1 MIIPFV
7 DLKAQYQTLKEDV
20 HEAMKDVLESCAFA
34 GGPFVERF
42 ENAFAE
48 YCRCRFAVGLG
59 SGTDALWLALTAL
72 DIGPGDEVVTVPN
85 TFIATAEA
93 VSYCGAKP
101 VFVDV
106 DESTFTM
113 DAAKL
118 SSAITDRTKAVIPV
132 HLYGQTADM
141 DPIMEIAKAR
151 GLYVIEDASQAH
163 GARYKDRL
171 AGSIGDVGC
180 FSFYPGKN
188 LGAYG
193 EAGAVTTNDE
203 RLAQKIRILR
213 DHGQTEKY
221 KHAYVGWNARMDGL
235 QGAVLDVKLKHLPR
249 WNEARRANAKIYD
262 ALLNESDGI
271 VPPKEAPYALHVYH
285 VYAVRIANRRAV
297 KAHLENR
304 GIRCAIHYPIP
315 VHLTEAY
322 RSLGLGEGSFPVSE
336 RCANEVLS
344 LPMFPELS
352 KEQISRVAEEL
363 KNALLL
369 S

>member
-1 MIIPFV
+1 MNIPLV

-20 HEAMKDVLESCAFA
+20 QEAMAEVLESCAFS

-42 ENAFAE
+42 ERSFAE
-48 YCRCRFAVGLG
+48 YCRCRYAVGLG
-59 SGTDALWLALTAL
+59 SGTDALWLALLAMG
-72 DIGPGDEVVTVPN
+72 IGPGDEVITVPN

-93 VSYCGAKP
+93 ISYCGAKP
-101 VFVDV
+101 VFTDV

-113 DAAKL
+113 DASLLPA
-118 SSAITDRTKAVIPV
+118 AVTDRTKAVIPV

-141 DPIMEIAKAR
+141 DPIMEVAKAH
-151 GLYVIEDASQAH
+151 GLFVIEDASQAH
-163 GARYKDRL
+163 GARYKDRV
-171 AGSIGDVGC
+171 AGSIGDAGC

-221 KHAYVGWNARMDGL
+221 RHAFVGWNARMDGL
-235 QGAVLDVKLKHLPR
+235 QGAVLDVKLRYLPQ
-249 WNEARRANAKIYD
+249 WSEARRANAKIYD
-262 ALLNESDGI
+262 ALLSESDGI
-271 VPPKEAPYALHVYH
+271 VPPKEASYAYHVYH
-285 VYAVRIANRRAV
+285 IYAVRIPKRQAV
-297 KAHLENR
+297 MAHLENR
-304 GIRCAIHYPIP
+304 GIRCGIHYPIP
-315 VHLTEAY
+315 VHLTDAY
-322 RSLGLGEGSFPVSE
+322 RSLKLGEGTFPVSE

-344 LPMFPELS
+344 LPMFPELTQG
-352 KEQISRVAEEL
+352 QISRIAEEL

-369 S
+369 P